1 MKKVAENV
9 ILIMSGGVGQRF
21 GSGVPKQYCM
31 MGDRPIIEYAID
43 AARFCPSVDQVVIV
57 TTEEYK
63 DQVEKKY
70 GFSTTVGGSTRT
82 ESLANGLEFVA
93 QNYECEKVV
102 IANAVCP
109 LMTEEQL
116 DRYFKLLDDYDYVL
130 TSWKVVST
138 LHRYDGECV
147 DRNDYFHVMEPE
159 AYRFKLLYE
168 NYKRDYPVPYIF
180 HQLPKTA
187 KGYFCFDYP
196 YTMKITYSSD
206 VKIAKILYDDLI
218 LKPKQDKIKQGVIS
232 WLSSFC
238 KDGVAEWYANIPE
251 YMADLANKYQI
262 TSWIVNPKTFATCVF
277 EAESRLYGSVILK
290 FHAPSGR
297 YPYELAYYK
306 LATNGRMA
314 TLIDY
319 NDDYRALLL
328 KKIVPGMTVKFD
340 SADPDLRGFY
350 KDISNNFIPVDALP
364 NDLKVKS
371 VIDDF
376 EINAA
381 NSDKYNF
388 DGRKVL
394 LDNAVRYVWKEYFA
408 DSPMYYLHRD
418 LQRRNILKGIDGI
431 YTIDALGII
440 GPKEFEYT
448 LNVVI
453 EARAYPERYVELHHE
468 MLDYFSEYCDRQRLL
483 AALFITWVHKMDEY
497 VFSKTDEQKLAKW
510 CLGVVEKI
518 FYAGDIST
526 VAGIGGI
533 AVPEMLH

>member
-1 MKKVAENV
+1 MREKAKNV

-57 TTEEYK
+57 ATEEYK
-63 DQVEKKY
+63 DLVASKY
-70 GFSTTVGGSTRT
+70 GFPTTVGGSTRT

-93 QNYECEKVV
+93 QHYDCEKII

-116 DRYFKLLDDYDYVL
+116 DRYFTLLDEYDYVL

-159 AYRFKLLYE
+159 AYRFKLLYA
-168 NYKRDYPVPYIF
+168 NYKRDFPVPYIF

-206 VKIAKILYDDLI
+206 VKIAKMLYDDLI
-218 LKPKQDKIKQGVIS
+218 LKPKQDKIKQSVIS

-238 KDGVAEWYANIPE
+238 KEGVSEWYARIPE

-277 EAESRLYGSVILK
+277 EAESRIYGSVILK

-297 YPYELAYYK
+297 YEYELAYYK

-314 TLIDY
+314 ALLDY
-319 NDDYRALLL
+319 NDDYRALLI
-328 KKIVPGMTVKFD
+328 KKIVPGMMVKFD
-340 SADPDLRGFY
+340 ANDPGLKEFY
-350 KDISNNFIPVDALP
+350 KDISNNFISVDTLP
-364 NDLKVKS
+364 KGLKVKT
-371 VIDDF
+371 IMEDF
-376 EINAA
+376 EINAS

-388 DGRKVL
+388 NSKKSV
-394 LDNAVRYVWKEYFA
+394 LDNAVRCVWKKYFA
-408 DSPMYYLHRD
+408 DSPVYYLHRD
-418 LQRRNILKGIDGI
+418 IQRRNILRGVDGI
-431 YTIDALGII
+431 YAIDALGII
-440 GPKEFEYT
+440 GPKEFEFT
-448 LNVVI
+448 LNFII
-453 EARAYPERYVELHHE
+453 EARACPDRYIELHRE
-468 MLDYFSEYCDRQRLL
+468 MLDYFSEYCDKKRLL
-483 AALFITWVHKMDEY
+483 AALFITWAHKMDEY
-497 VFSKTDEQKLAKW
+497 VFSKNDDQKLAKW
-510 CLGVVEKI
+510 CLGVIENI
-518 FYAGDIST
+518 FYDGCGDVLECAGES
-526 VAGIGGI
+526 
-533 AVPEMLH
+533 AVPEILR